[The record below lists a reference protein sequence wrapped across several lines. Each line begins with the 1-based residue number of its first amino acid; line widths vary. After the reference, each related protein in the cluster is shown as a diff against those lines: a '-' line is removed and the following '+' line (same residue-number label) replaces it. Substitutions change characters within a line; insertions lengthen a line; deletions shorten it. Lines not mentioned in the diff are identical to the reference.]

1 MTEVVELNQ
10 IGESP
15 ELEKIKRKVFG
26 RTFKLP
32 NAPSMEKLEPYKK
45 EKNLHT
51 FMGMKEE
58 FEENQI
64 IE

>member
-1 MTEVVELNQ
+1 MDPFSIDLEQ
-10 IGESP
+10 SGESP
-15 ELEKIKRKVFG
+15 ELEKIKKKVFG
-26 RTFKLP
+26 RSFKF
-32 NAPSMEKLEPYKK
+32 PSTPIKKLSKFEK

-58 FEENQI
+58 LMKDNI